1 MTINENKYNVLYYVV
16 SEQHINN
23 SKILFKNT
31 KFNIFYIFENNLKII
46 NKEILKKNKI
56 KHLAYNGEKNLNTIL
71 KNIKFN
77 FFFVST
83 TQLRPLPILLIIEAH
98 KRRIPIYASQEVHQM
113 FLHQNEI
120 NNYLMPVDTFS
131 FHQSLKKINIKN

>member
-71 KNIKFN
+71 KKIKFN
-77 FFFVST
+77 FFFC
-83 TQLRPLPILLIIEAH
+83 
-98 KRRIPIYASQEVHQM
+98 
-113 FLHQNEI
+113 I
-120 NNYLMPVDTFS
+120 NNS
-131 FHQSLKKINIKN
+131 IKTSPNFTYY

>member
-31 KFNIFYIFENNLKII
+31 KFNIFYIFEKNFKKI

-56 KHLAYNGEKNLNTIL
+56 KHFYNGEKSNNFKISNLIFL
-71 KNIKFN
+71 YQ
-77 FFFVST
+77 
-83 TQLRPLPILLIIEAH
+83 QL
-98 KRRIPIYASQEVHQM
+98 
-113 FLHQNEI
+113 N
-120 NNYLMPVDTFS
+120 
-131 FHQSLKKINIKN
+131 